1 MSLLCFSLAATLRCA
16 GIPRI
21 QSEVLIIPPALEA
34 LTSLFLIWTVWR
46 NGRKRWLLVAEA
58 WMFLILAILDY
69 VSHALVRGMS
79 SVSVFEP
86 MDKAVGALS
95 GIPILAY
102 TSFLFLLIRSDL
114 LPTITPSILRTTLQ
128 FTLISLIPPTIMSYE
143 LGSLLGVTY
152 RINPITLV
160 PETGFAN
167 LTTRS
172 LSYAFTTS
180 SIVILSSFQL
190 LIFLLCTWRI
200 SQAWDRASQPVFVS
214 AMGGRARSNSTST
227 SYLGDERG
235 IRGLSWLALGLAIG
249 ATETLLSLGAQ
260 TFILVLV
267 RRILRVLARA
277 SLIYALYRGSSD
289 GFSNLEEQGMGG
301 MGGMGGSGGGEM
313 GGIKRLIS
321 HPRFSTF
328 AQLTPTATSF
338 YNQRNPI
345 SDPSTP
351 RSRVT
356 VLYDLK
362 SAPVLQMRFS
372 GLDVPDSSEFR
383 ARSGSGS
390 GSGSG
395 DGSVATSM
403 LGHGGH
409 STRTPLSRTRTL
421 SEKRSGP
428 PLASIQIPPSAV
440 LSGVVATQSAN
451 SSRSS
456 IVPPVPSL
464 PLRSQSE
471 SQTRLALG
479 SRNRSSSTQSLSR
492 NRSNSNLGSSEEPG
506 SYERSTSLEGVRELT
521 NQFPVI
527 PARAMVRR
535 GPTQLAYAVQ
545 EEDEIDSS
553 LSLHRRGGSDSS
565 GGRGRGSSSASGGEY
580 ARERGHARTDTADS
594 NLSPLSGMSSPR
606 RKPVPAHTPR
616 GTIIELPRVGY
627 GQGQGQGQGQ
637 GRDRETNR
645 PGIRES
651 ISGEQVVVDTHS
663 ALFPPERYDYT
674 SSRASS
680 DSGTFTLTATGTPS
694 PAEII
699 TGRPARLAER
709 AAQLERQERQERQER
724 LSGEEH
730 AWMMRAPQVPVQMS
744 QSVIT
749 RTPEL
754 KTVADFESSRVEL
767 EGAASPKS
775 AWSARTR
782 GSVLGLNMGMNTSQA
797 GLWPGSNVEGWGR
810 KLSDTD
816 PSQVPPGLR
825 VLATE
830 EARAVDDSRW
840 RDGQIQRQE
849 PEFVRRS
856 LVSNRSRHE
865 RDPFAGDEPHAL

>member
-172 LSYAFTTS
+172 LSMGPGQSA
-180 SIVILSSFQL
+180 
-190 LIFLLCTWRI
+190 
-200 SQAWDRASQPVFVS
+200 VFVS

-277 SLIYALYRGSSD
+277 SLITRSTAARATDSRISKNREWEEWEEWEDQEEGKWEESRDSFRTPGSA
-289 GFSNLEEQGMGG
+289 
-301 MGGMGGSGGGEM
+301 
-313 GGIKRLIS
+313 RLPNS
-321 HPRFSTF
+321 RPPRRPFTTNET
-328 AQLTPTATSF
+328 Q
-338 YNQRNPI
+338 
-345 SDPSTP
+345 
-351 RSRVT
+351 SRIRAR
-356 VLYDLK
+356 L
-362 SAPVLQMRFS
+362 MRFS

-383 ARSGSGS
+383 ARSGS

-421 SEKRSGP
+421 SEKRHAERKFIKKQYCPARPESPAPVSVRIPNP
-428 PLASIQIPPSAV
+428 PRIG
-440 LSGVVATQSAN
+440 LS
-451 SSRSS
+451 
-456 IVPPVPSL
+456 
-464 PLRSQSE
+464 
-471 SQTRLALG
+471 
-479 SRNRSSSTQSLSR
+479 NRSSSTQSLSR

-553 LSLHRRGGSDSS
+553 CLCTGGAARIRQEDED
-565 GGRGRGSSSASGGEY
+565 GGVR
-580 ARERGHARTDTADS
+580 
-594 NLSPLSGMSSPR
+594 
-606 RKPVPAHTPR
+606 
-616 GTIIELPRVGY
+616 
-627 GQGQGQGQGQ
+627 
-637 GRDRETNR
+637 
-645 PGIRES
+645 S

-709 AAQLERQERQERQER
+709 AAQLERQERQER

-816 PSQVPPGLR
+816 RARSLR
-825 VLATE
+825 V
-830 EARAVDDSRW
+830 
-840 RDGQIQRQE
+840 
-849 PEFVRRS
+849 
-856 LVSNRSRHE
+856 
-865 RDPFAGDEPHAL
+865 

>member
-1 MSLLCFSLAATLRCA
+1 MTVVLLFHKLPIYHPRNNHKSKRKVFVDATISHRMIQIGAMTTSRTQALALDDH
-16 GIPRI
+16 IHHFDY
-21 QSEVLIIPPALEA
+21 SPALEA

-79 SVSVFEP
+79 SISVFEP

-128 FTLISLIPPTIMSYE
+128 FTLISLIHLPSCPTNSVPCSEFRKLDNPLALVRIHD
-143 LGSLLGVTY
+143 LVHRHSLQL
-152 RINPITLV
+152 PTLDLSLV
-160 PETGFAN
+160 HVEN
-167 LTTRS
+167 L
-172 LSYAFTTS
+172 AGM
-180 SIVILSSFQL
+180 
-190 LIFLLCTWRI
+190 
-200 SQAWDRASQPVFVS
+200 DRASQPVFVS

-390 GSGSG
+390 GRGW
-395 DGSVATSM
+395 SVATSM

-471 SQTRLALG
+471 SQTRLTLG
-479 SRNRSSSTQSLSR
+479 SRTGHRRPSRYLGTGPTRTLDRAKNQGLPRYTRARNGPPRSDPTRLCGPR
-492 NRSNSNLGSSEEPG
+492 R
-506 SYERSTSLEGVRELT
+506 RRDRLESVSAQAGR
-521 NQFPVI
+521 F
-527 PARAMVRR
+527 RFVRR
-535 GPTQLAYAVQ
+535 T
-545 EEDEIDSS
+545 
-553 LSLHRRGGSDSS
+553 RT
-565 GGRGRGSSSASGGEY
+565 GSSSASGGEY

-627 GQGQGQGQGQ
+627 GQGQGQGQ

-709 AAQLERQERQERQER
+709 AAQLERQERQERPRPDEPECHYSDARTQDGGRFRVVAGRVGGRRFSQER
-724 LSGEEH
+724 MECPDEGVRSGAEH
-730 AWMMRAPQVPVQMS
+730 GH
-744 QSVIT
+744 
-749 RTPEL
+749 EH
-754 KTVADFESSRVEL
+754 ES
-767 EGAASPKS
+767 
-775 AWSARTR
+775 
-782 GSVLGLNMGMNTSQA
+782 A

-816 PSQVPPGLR
+816 LSQVPPGLR